1 MAGWPFGSTSG
12 NRERELER
20 QCAALRLRVAELE
33 ARLPEDAVLALPPPA
48 LRARIGGF
56 EDADH
61 FLGVG
66 RKIFW
71 DLKRLLGD
79 VSADLAGCGSV
90 LDFGCGCGRV
100 IRHFDGRGVRQVTGV
115 DIDPEAIAWCRGHLG
130 RVAEFH
136 VTGHAPPLPFSA
148 DSFDLVFVVS
158 VFTHLPEEMQFAWLG
173 ELRRVIRPGG
183 LLIASVHA
191 PELLP
196 ADLAESRAS
205 LLRDG
210 FLYIAGGGTPGLPD
224 FYQNAWHTRDYLE
237 REWARFLQPL
247 HYRPRAINN
256 HQDAVVCRK
265 A

>member
-1 MAGWPFGSTSG
+1 MAGWPFGSSAADT
-12 NRERELER
+12 RAAE
-20 QCAALRLRVAELE
+20 CAALRRRVEELE
-33 ARLPEDAVLALPPPA
+33 ARLAEGGDLPLPPPG
-48 LRARIGGF
+48 LRARIGGY

-71 DLKRLLGD
+71 DVKRLLGD
-79 VSADLAGCGSV
+79 VGADLAGREAV

-100 IRHFDGRGVRQVTGV
+100 IRHFDGRGVRRVVGV
-115 DIDPEAIAWCRGHLG
+115 DIDPEAIAWCREHLG
-130 RVAEFH
+130 RVGEFAA
-136 VTGHAPPLPFSA
+136 TGHAPPLPFPA
-148 DSFDLVFVVS
+148 DSFDLVYVIS
-158 VFTHLPEEMQFAWLG
+158 VFTHLPEDMQFAWLD

-196 ADLAESRAS
+196 AEHAASRDA

-210 FLYIAGGGTPGLPD
+210 FLYVAGGGTPGLPD
-224 FYQNAWHTRDYLE
+224 FYQNAWHTRDYVE
-237 REWARFLQPL
+237 RRWARFLEPL